1 MIGAKPASDHG
12 SMAQRAAS
20 REDHVMNATAAGI
33 GTFNPFD
40 PDHLSSPGPGW
51 ALMRKEAP
59 IYRLDVPSPSPV
71 FIATRKRDIEAI
83 ARDVDTFSS
92 HPVASVWRWG
102 EFEPAIAEVWAES
115 GYKVVQTLQASDPP
129 RSLAYRRIVEEAIN
143 RKKVVELAP
152 EIDAIIDRLMA
163 ALPDGERFNF
173 VDAFSVPLPLEV
185 ICLIL
190 GMPYEDA
197 MFLKFYSDEFT
208 HLVDPSHSTERA
220 IEATRTVVKGYRY
233 FAEMIER
240 LQRAPEDNLTSAI
253 ANAEIDGEPLT
264 IEQRLSMIHVLVI
277 AGNETT
283 RNALSSAMY
292 VLATRP
298 DLWARLKAE
307 PAKVPDFIEEVL
319 RVHAPAIT
327 TPRTVLKDTVID
339 GVALPKGATI
349 FVMWAS
355 AGQDDESFPEPQE
368 IDLDRKNK
376 RSHITFGM
384 GIHHCVGSFLARA
397 ELGAAIDRWL
407 DAFDRVELAVPQA
420 AVRYDPVFAF
430 HALSDLPVRVT
441 RKATIRNAA

>member
-1 MIGAKPASDHG
+1 MS
-12 SMAQRAAS
+12 
-20 REDHVMNATAAGI
+20 ATAADI

-51 ALMRKEAP
+51 ALLRKEAP
-59 IYRLDVPSPSPV
+59 IYRVAMPGPALV

-83 ARDVDTFSS
+83 ARDTETFSS
-92 HPVASVWRWG
+92 NPVPSVWRWG
-102 EFEPAIAEVWAES
+102 EFDPEIAEVFAAS

-129 RSLAYRRIVEEAIN
+129 MSLAYRRIAEEALN
-143 RKKVVELAP
+143 RKKVIALEP
-152 EIDAIIDRLMA
+152 EINAITERLLA
-163 ALPDGERFNF
+163 AMPDGEPFNF

-208 HLVDPSHSTERA
+208 HLVDPVHPLPRA
-220 IEATRTVVKGYRY
+220 IEATRTIVKGYRY

-240 LQRAPEDNLTSAI
+240 LQREPEDNLTSAI
-253 ANAEIDGEPLT
+253 ANASIDGRPLS
-264 IEQRLSMIHVLVI
+264 IEERLSMIHVLVI

-283 RNALSSAMY
+283 RNAISSAMY

-298 DLWARLKAE
+298 DLWAKLKAE
-307 PAKVPDFIEEVL
+307 PARIPDFIEEVL

-339 GVALPKGATI
+339 GVALPKGSTI
-349 FVMWAS
+349 FLIWAS
-355 AGQDDESFPEPQE
+355 AGQDEDAFADPRE

-384 GIHHCVGSFLARA
+384 GVHHCLGSFLARA
-397 ELGAAIDRWL
+397 ELGAALTRWFA
-407 DAFDRVELAVPQA
+407 DFERVELAVPQEQ
-420 AVRYDPVFAF
+420 VRYDPVFGF
-430 HALSDLPVRVT
+430 HALSNLPVRIT
-441 RKATIRNAA
+441 RKAAVRAAA